1 MTPADLRSR
10 HADAITT
17 YRPAE
22 AAKMLHCSEWW
33 LKEQARKRRV
43 PFSWI
48 GGSYRFTS
56 EHIAEIVRIFEVR
69 PDARHLDTTSTN
81 PTRRAQQAVPRTA
94 PATQLT
100 ARKPRRAVKAEQ
112 DAART

>member
-10 HADAITT
+10 HTDAITT

-22 AAKMLHCSEWW
+22 AAKILHCSQWW

-56 EHIAEIVRIFEVR
+56 EHIAEIVHIFEVR
-69 PDARHLDTTSTN
+69 PDAGHFDSVSTN
-81 PTRRAQQAVPRTA
+81 PARRAPTVSRTT
-94 PATQLT
+94 PPTQLI

>member
-10 HADAITT
+10 HVDTITT

-22 AAKMLHCSEWW
+22 AAKILHCSEWW

-48 GGSYRFTS
+48 GGSYSFTS
-56 EHIAEIVRIFEVR
+56 DHIAEIVRIFEFR
-69 PDARHLDTTSTN
+69 PDAQHLDTTSTN
-81 PTRRAQQAVPRTA
+81 PTRRAAAISRTT